1 MNIEQKL
8 VNYASLIGLVDSHK
22 VDDKFL
28 IMFLQLNY
36 LYKNIPNPRDIN
48 TAKTAVAIDLYTR
61 IKNSSESYSQF
72 LDLDTCRLAF
82 YTLLNGCYKSEL
94 LSDSVSIYKFSPTY
108 EDNYFKNLISFIETI
123 CKENK
128 SPLFDVRTY
137 VSLDEDENINELNCS
152 EDVKEFIGAMV
163 ESLVNDIIRI
173 HESLYASGYD
183 GVVPDGVLWR
193 VGELAVEPNVDA
205 KNGTS
210 ARYKFVDHRNPSLLK
225 LYQYINA
232 NTNNQFSLNNYDGHM
247 KVKHSNI
254 EKGCL
259 YYPHFQVRNSCG
271 LLGLDASLDKWL
283 GKNKKLKVSSVK
295 EFKDYIREEVTKA
308 VMQSLGELQENLKLS
323 SITDITTLTTNDKIS
338 KLFDNFKK
346 AFTTC
351 AIVSESKKDVVLK
364 LKICI
369 GSNNVGE
376 VFSKSRLEIAIK
388 NGLICNPYTKVSNWV
403 LDESKQVLTV
413 TFMMDEKRYNS
424 FPYFALN
431 ILDSLKKGGKLDWS
445 RVVIGRDE
453 HDKMFTLNLKANTNR
468 ILAIIAGSRSGKG
481 VLTLMLES
489 MARALGITTFYLDYK
504 PDMSKT
510 YYDMAKMFGSEV
522 FAFDGNSATAELGRN
537 YDTLS
542 DFSNIPKEVQEAMSE
557 LGFDTKGFSYFT
569 SYIRG
574 IHLLN
579 KLIVLRAKAIKNGGT
594 CENYTLDDLGGER
607 IFIVLDEIEKL
618 AVYADKTLGSNNS
631 RLSGEFSTLSNKTK
645 QILLEGGESNSTVDR
660 HPSVLWYKAYRSWA
674 ERAFSDLE
682 KYDKAEIGQSGTN
695 IVILAQSVN
704 IDESWGFIG
713 QRLSRMI
720 IDGLKFCGNGS
731 ATGKGAMKYGSASCS
746 EWVNELPNRKFV
758 IQRSAGGSVLPE
770 NSSLVKTYFLLN
782 EVYNQDGSE
791 STSVKELFGALGQ
804 DAEDIRKE
812 VSLENGR
819 LNPALGYLGYIKELT
834 GFTDEQLGETFQK
847 SYDVASLI
855 SKEEFK
861 ADSLLDYMYNLT
873 DYTSGTSVVTE
884 NNEAD
889 NIRKTDSNEAN
900 IGLGDIGSSDSP
912 LDFSQYSEK
921 EPYSDE
927 SSDTS
932 DLYKNQELESE
943 KPETN
948 ENSENPYTEQKPNE
962 EKVEEQKY
970 SNNSADEQYSSEE
983 QRNYN
988 PNVYTNAQKK
998 ESAFEN
1004 GKDGRVYADKSDI
1017 KKFTTLNN
1025 DNSIDCRSAI
1035 NTRAFKEYH
1044 KLVRTQKGARLFR
1057 EEACKR
1063 IFTLINN
1070 SVGIQNV
1077 TSISLVNE
1085 CMIVNKKFIDLNG
1098 LVGGDTGRKL
1108 SDLVSFKQFIG
1119 RFRGLCY
1126 LEMNGAFLDNYIL
1139 ENDLEV
1145 SSKALLNH
1153 LFNSFNAL
1161 SEVKLNQD
1169 VITRTKY
1176 MLENRKLDAKVKED
1190 RQRNS
1195 ADSMLDRMS
1204 KHTRGRNSAKA
1215 VFNSE
1220 SRALSKHER
1229 PRIGSLISKAG
1240 SGVGL
1245 ALFKIFNTID
1255 WLANGR

>member
-82 YTLLNGCYKSEL
+82 YTLLNGCYKSQL
-94 LSDSVSIYKFSPTY
+94 VSDSVSIYKFSPTY

-137 VSLDEDENINELNCS
+137 VSLDEDENIKELNCS

-453 HDKMFTLNLKANTNR
+453 RDKMFTLNLKANTNR
-468 ILAIIAGSRSGKG
+468 ILTIIAGSRSGKG

-489 MARALGITTFYLDYK
+489 MARAIGITTFYLDYK

-510 YYDMAKMFGSEV
+510 YYDMAKMLGSEV
-522 FAFDGNSATAELGRN
+522 FAFDGNSATAELGRD

-542 DFSNIPKEVQEAMSE
+542 DFSNLPKEVQEAMSE
-557 LGFDTKGFSYFT
+557 SGFDTKGFSYLT

-594 CENYTLDDLGGER
+594 CKNYTLDELGGER
-607 IFIVLDEIEKL
+607 IFIVLDEMEKL
-618 AVYADKTLGSNNS
+618 AVQADKTLGSSGS
-631 RLSGEFSTLSNKTK
+631 RLTGEFNTLCNKTK
-645 QILLEGGESNSTVDR
+645 QILLDRGESNSTVDK

-704 IDESWGFIG
+704 IDEAWGFVG

-746 EWVNELPNRKFV
+746 DWVNELPNRKFV
-758 IQRSAGGSVLPE
+758 IQKSAGGSVLPE

-812 VSLENGR
+812 ISLENGK

-855 SKEEFK
+855 AKEEFK

-962 EKVEEQKY
+962 EKVEEQEY

-1004 GKDGRVYADKSDI
+1004 GKDGIVYADKSDI

-1025 DNSIDCRSAI
+1025 DNSIDCRSVI

-1108 SDLVSFKQFIG
+1108 SDLISFKQLIG

-1229 PRIGSLISKAG
+1229 PRIGSFISKAG

-1255 WLANGR
+1255 WLANGK

>member
-8 VNYASLIGLVDSHK
+8 VNYASLIGLVGSNK

-36 LYKNIPNPRDIN
+36 LYQNIPNPKDIN
-48 TAKTAVAIDLYTR
+48 TAKTEVARDLYTR
-61 IKNSSESYSQF
+61 IKNSSDSYSQF
-72 LDLDTCRLAF
+72 LDLDSCRLAF
-82 YTLLNGCYKSEL
+82 YTLLNGCYTSKL
-94 LSDSVSIYKFSPTY
+94 VSDSVSLYKFSPAY
-108 EDNYFKNLISFIETI
+108 DKNYFSKLQAFVEVLCQS
-123 CKENK
+123 KK
-128 SPLFDVRTY
+128 AGLFDIKTY
-137 VSLDEDENINELNCS
+137 VPFDEDEAVKELECS

-247 KVKHSNI
+247 KVKHNNI

-283 GKNKKLKVSSVK
+283 GKNKKLKISSVK
-295 EFKDYIREEVTKA
+295 EFKDYIREEVTRA
-308 VMQSLGELQENLKLS
+308 VMLSLGDLQDELRLS
-323 SITDITTLTTNDKIS
+323 SITDITTLTTNEKIN
-338 KLFDNFKK
+338 KIFDNFKK

-364 LKICI
+364 LKLCI
-369 GSNNVGE
+369 GSNNIGE
-376 VFSKSRLEIAIK
+376 VFAKHRLESAIK

-431 ILDSLKKGGKLDWS
+431 ILESLKKGGKLDWS

-468 ILAIIAGSRSGKG
+468 ILTIIAGSRSGKG

-522 FAFDGNSATAELGRN
+522 FAFDGNSATAELGRD

-542 DFSNIPKEVQEAMSE
+542 DFSNLPKEVQEAMSE

-579 KLIVLRAKAIKNGGT
+579 KLIVLRAKAIKNGGA

-618 AVYADKTLGSNNS
+618 AVYADKTLGSSGS
-631 RLSGEFSTLSNKTK
+631 RLTGEFNTLCNKTK
-645 QILLEGGESNSTVDR
+645 QILLDGGESNSTVDK

-695 IVILAQSVN
+695 LVILAQSVN
-704 IDESWGFIG
+704 IDEAWGFVG

-746 EWVNELPNRKFV
+746 EWVNELPNRKFI
-758 IQRSAGGSVLPE
+758 IQKSAGGSVLPE

-782 EVYNQDGSE
+782 EVYNRDGSE

-812 VSLENGR
+812 ISLENGK

-834 GFTDEQLGETFQK
+834 GFTDEQLGQTFQK

-855 SKEEFK
+855 AIEEFK
-861 ADSLLDYMYNLT
+861 SDSLLGYMYNLT
-873 DYTSGTSVVTE
+873 DYTSGTSVLTE
-884 NNEAD
+884 NNEAENMRKND
-889 NIRKTDSNEAN
+889 SSTENIE
-900 IGLGDIGSSDSP
+900 LGDIGSEDSP
-912 LDFSQYSEK
+912 LDFSKYSKREIYSDDSSEDSNDYSDFSDIHGQTEIDSEK
-921 EPYSDE
+921 YEVEQEPYE
-927 SSDTS
+927 
-932 DLYKNQELESE
+932 
-943 KPETN
+943 ET
-948 ENSENPYTEQKPNE
+948 EE
-962 EKVEEQKY
+962 EKDYTRDGSSNQSSHAEQ
-970 SNNSADEQYSSEE
+970 A
-983 QRNYN
+983 NYN
-988 PNVYTNAQKK
+988 PNVYTNAQRK
-998 ESAFEN
+998 ESAFGQ
-1004 GKDGRVYADKSDI
+1004 GKDGRVYADKADI
-1017 KKFTTLNN
+1017 RKFTTLNN
-1025 DNSIDCRSAI
+1025 DNSIDCRSVI
-1035 NTRAFKEYH
+1035 NTRAFRDYN
-1044 KLVRTQKGARLFR
+1044 KLVRTQKGARIFR

-1070 SVGIQNV
+1070 SIGIQSV

-1108 SDLVSFKQFIG
+1108 SDLISFKQFIR

-1139 ENDLEV
+1139 ENNLEV
-1145 SSKALLNH
+1145 SSKALLTH

-1161 SEVKLNQD
+1161 SEVKLNND
-1169 VITRTKY
+1169 VITRTKL
-1176 MLENRKLDAKVKED
+1176 MLENRKLDARVKED

-1204 KHTRGRNSAKA
+1204 KHTRGRNNAKA
-1215 VFNSE
+1215 MFNSE
-1220 SRALSKHER
+1220 SRVLSKHER
-1229 PRIGSLISKAG
+1229 PRVGSILSKAG

-1245 ALFKIFNTID
+1245 VLFKIFNTID
-1255 WLANGR
+1255 WLANGK

>member
-82 YTLLNGCYKSEL
+82 YTLLNGCYKSQL
-94 LSDSVSIYKFSPTY
+94 VSDSVSIYKFSPTY

-137 VSLDEDENINELNCS
+137 VSLDEDENIKELNCS

-295 EFKDYIREEVTKA
+295 EFKDYIRVEVTKA

-468 ILAIIAGSRSGKG
+468 ILTIIAGSRSGKG

-489 MARALGITTFYLDYK
+489 MARAIGITTFYLDYK

-510 YYDMAKMFGSEV
+510 YYDMAKMLGSEV
-522 FAFDGNSATAELGRN
+522 FAFDGNSATAELGRD

-542 DFSNIPKEVQEAMSE
+542 DFSNLPKEVQEAMSE
-557 LGFDTKGFSYFT
+557 SGFDTKGFSYLT

-594 CENYTLDDLGGER
+594 CENYTLDELGGER
-607 IFIVLDEIEKL
+607 IFIVLDEMEKL
-618 AVYADKTLGSNNS
+618 AVQADKTLGSSGS
-631 RLSGEFSTLSNKTK
+631 RLTGEFNNLCNKTK
-645 QILLEGGESNSTVDR
+645 QILLDRGESNSTVDK

-704 IDESWGFIG
+704 IDEAWGFVG

-746 EWVNELPNRKFV
+746 DWVNELPNRKFV
-758 IQRSAGGSVLPE
+758 IQKSAGGSVLPE

-812 VSLENGR
+812 ISLENGK

-855 SKEEFK
+855 AKEEFK

-900 IGLGDIGSSDSP
+900 IGLGDIGSSDSQ

-962 EKVEEQKY
+962 EKVEEQEY
-970 SNNSADEQYSSEE
+970 SNNSAEERYSSEK

-1025 DNSIDCRSAI
+1025 DNSIDCRSVI

-1098 LVGGDTGRKL
+1098 LVGEDTGRKL
-1108 SDLVSFKQFIG
+1108 SDLISFKQFIG

-1204 KHTRGRNSAKA
+1204 NHTRGRNSAKA

-1229 PRIGSLISKAG
+1229 PRIGSFISKAG

-1255 WLANGR
+1255 WLANGK